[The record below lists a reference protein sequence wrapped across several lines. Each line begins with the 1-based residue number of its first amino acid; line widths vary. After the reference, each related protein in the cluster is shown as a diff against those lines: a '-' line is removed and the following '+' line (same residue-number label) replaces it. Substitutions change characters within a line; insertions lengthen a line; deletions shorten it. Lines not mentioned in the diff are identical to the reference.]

1 MTCARIVYEKP
12 QRCLGMA
19 SSGTTA
25 TSGCPSPSVSSNA
38 AASLEFGQGL
48 GRCRRGNA
56 SFGSL
61 TRVACPS
68 GFSFDAGNAPAQS
81 AVGGAGSM
89 TAFDAKIVR
98 SSRWD
103 TFRRKRLRMGGNVL
117 CAIAAGDLTPTLH
130 TQSIL
135 PGTARR
141 PHQKSAFL
149 ATRLHDEQRCLPSI
163 CEAGR
168 QSA

>member
-1 MTCARIVYEKP
+1 MTRACARAYFVKKP
-12 QRCLGMA
+12 QRRLGMA

-68 GFSFDAGNAPAQS
+68 RFSFDAGNAAAQF
-81 AVGGAGSM
+81 AAGGAGSM
-89 TAFDAKIVR
+89 IAFNAKIVR
-98 SSRWD
+98 ASRSD
-103 TFRRKRLRMGGNVL
+103 F
-117 CAIAAGDLTPTLH
+117 DL
-130 TQSIL
+130 
-135 PGTARR
+135 
-141 PHQKSAFL
+141 K
-149 ATRLHDEQRCLPSI
+149 
-163 CEAGR
+163 
-168 QSA
+168 